1 MRNASLFDAP
11 PVGVGELCR
20 QIKRAL
26 ESAFPQRVRVVGEI
40 SGCHV
45 NRASGHAYFTL
56 KDPQAGIACI
66 CYGDRLS
73 QLDIAL
79 PLPDGLQV
87 EIRGRVTTYSPQS
100 KYQIIVD
107 DIVPVGRGEL
117 HRRFEQLKQQLSR
130 DGLFARER
138 KRPLPEHVRCLAIV
152 TSREGAALQD
162 FLTTCRRRGAHLD
175 VIVVHTPVQGE
186 ASATRVATA
195 IRRASTLSVD
205 VVVVARGGGSLEDL
219 WAFNTEV
226 VAREIAACAHP
237 VISAVGH
244 ETDVTIAD
252 FVADVRAATP
262 TAAAEL
268 ISPDRARLLRALAA
282 SESRLIAGLRRALST
297 ARDRIERTSEDVID
311 AANDIVFARAQRIDE
326 LEVRLR
332 AADPRRRAVELRR
345 RINAAG
351 MRLRVATARAFA
363 GAVAEIVDLE
373 EHLRISLAQAMLART
388 NALQVASARLSALG
402 PTETL
407 RRGYAIVFDEDG
419 VALVDSTRSRIG
431 DSLDIELHRGRLR
444 AEVTAKEDPIG
455 EDDGQEE
462 G

>member
-1 MRNASLFDAP
+1 MRSLFEAP

-26 ESAFPQRVRVVGEI
+26 QGAFPQRVRVVGEI
-40 SGCHV
+40 SGCNV

-56 KDPQAGIACI
+56 KDAQASIACI
-66 CYGDRLS
+66 CLGDRLS
-73 QLDIAL
+73 QIDVSL

-87 EIRGRVTTYSPQS
+87 EIRGRVTTYIPQS
-100 KYQIIVD
+100 KYQIDVD

-117 HRRFEQLKQQLSR
+117 HGRFERLKQQLSR
-130 DGLFARER
+130 EGLFARER
-138 KRPLPEHVRCLAIV
+138 KRPLPEFVRRVAIV
-152 TSREGAALQD
+152 TSREGAALAD
-162 FLTTCRRRGAHLD
+162 FLTTCRRRGAHIE
-175 VIVVHTPVQGE
+175 VYVVHTPVQGE
-186 ASATRVATA
+186 ASATRVAMA
-195 IRRASTLSVD
+195 IRRASTLPVD

-226 VAREIAACAHP
+226 VAREIAACARP

-268 ISPDRARLLRALAA
+268 VSPDRARLLKSLAA
-282 SESRLIAGLRRALST
+282 SESRLIGSLRRALSGL
-297 ARDRIERTSEDVID
+297 RTRVDHASDDIVD
-311 AANDIVFARAQRIDE
+311 AASEIVFARAQRIDE

-332 AADPRRRAVELRR
+332 TSDPRRRAAEMRR
-345 RINAAG
+345 RIATAG

-363 GAVAEIVDLE
+363 GAVAEIVELE
-373 EHLRISLAQAMLART
+373 EQLRISLAQAMLART
-388 NALQVASARLSALG
+388 NSLQVANARLSALG

-407 RRGYAIVFDEDG
+407 RRGYAIVFDKTG
-419 VALVDSTRSRIG
+419 VALVDSTRTRVG
-431 DSLDIELHRGRLR
+431 DPLDIELHRGRLE
-444 AEVTAKEDPIG
+444 AEVTAKEDPRG
-455 EDDGQEE
+455 EDDRQEE
-462 G
+462 A

>member
-11 PVGVGELCR
+11 PIAVGELCR

-26 ESAFPQRVRVVGEI
+26 ESAFPQRVRVVGEV
-40 SGCHV
+40 SGCNV

-56 KDPQAGIACI
+56 KDAQAGIACI

-73 QLDIAL
+73 QIDITL

-100 KYQIIVD
+100 KYQIVVD

-117 HRRFEQLKQQLSR
+117 HRRFEQLKQQLAR
-130 DGLFARER
+130 EGVFARER
-138 KRPLPEHVRCLAIV
+138 KRPLPEFTRRVAIV
-152 TSREGAALQD
+152 TSREGAALAD
-162 FLTTCRRRGAHLD
+162 FLTTCRRRGAHLE
-175 VIVVHTPVQGE
+175 VILVHTPVQGE
-186 ASATRVATA
+186 ASATRVAMA
-195 IRRASTLSVD
+195 VRRASALPVD

-219 WAFNTEV
+219 WAFNTEI
-226 VAREIAACAHP
+226 VAREIAACARP

-268 ISPDRARLLRALAA
+268 ISPDRPRLLRSLAA
-282 SESRLIAGLRRALST
+282 CESRLIAALRRT
-297 ARDRIERTSEDVID
+297 VWRVRERFERTSEDIID

-332 AADPRRRAVELRR
+332 AADPRRRASELRR
-345 RINAAG
+345 RIDAAG

-363 GAVAEIVDLE
+363 STAAEIIDLE

-402 PTETL
+402 PTDTL
-407 RRGYAIVFDEDG
+407 RRGYAIEFDRNG
-419 VALVDSTRSRIG
+419 AALVDSSGTRVG
-431 DSLDIELHRGRLR
+431 DPLDVELHRGRLK
-444 AEVTAKEDPIG
+444 AEVTAKEDPRG

-462 G
+462 V